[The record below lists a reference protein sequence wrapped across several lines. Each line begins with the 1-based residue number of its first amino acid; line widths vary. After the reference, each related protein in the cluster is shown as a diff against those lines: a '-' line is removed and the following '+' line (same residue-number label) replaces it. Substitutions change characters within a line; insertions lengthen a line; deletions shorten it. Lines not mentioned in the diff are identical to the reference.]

1 MRGITGRTTR
11 TIVLLAAL
19 MVLPGQQSL
28 HLLPQPAALAD
39 SPTAP
44 ATVTTPE
51 PESPVSV
58 APATGSYVGGVG
70 NAAAPVGDTAGK
82 SLPSDVLAAYTLAIA
97 VAPPGCHLTLPLLA
111 AIGQVESGN
120 LAGHAVDAKN
130 RVTPAIIGPVLNG
143 KGDVRAVPD
152 TDGGQWDGDKKWDRA
167 LGPFQFIPSSWR
179 VAGVDM
185 DADGVRDPQNIFD
198 AAGAAM
204 VYLCAG
210 GRDLATASGLRQG
223 VLAYNHSTSYLEA
236 RAGLEGGARRRR
248 PQRGRRADG
257 LRRLGAADHADRGSR
272 RPLGRGRHPPA
283 RRLVT
288 QTKHST
294 PAAKPT
300 PTGRPPAPA
309 TPSTAPAPAPAT
321 PRPTPTTPSPTPT
334 PTADDPDD
342 PDHEPEAHDACRTP
356 ADVPGPHRRRPDDAA
371 PPATPP
377 ATPVD
382 RARGH
387 AGRRGRRGS
396 DRPRRPVRRPRRP
409 VRATLSDPTAGSQT
423 PPDALTLTLSRTAS
437 ASSRTR
443 SAGPDTR

>member
-223 VLAYNHSTSYLEA
+223 VLAYNHSTSYLKLVLAWKAVLDDVDLNGVSESTVYGA
-236 RAGLEGGARRRR
+236 WALPTTQTAAPADLSVGAGTPRHVAR
-248 PQRGRRADG
+248 PQ
-257 LRRLGAADHADRGSR
+257 
-272 RPLGRGRHPPA
+272 
-283 RRLVT
+283 
-288 QTKHST
+288 TKRST

-300 PTGRPPAPA
+300 PTSPAAPA
-309 TPSTAPAPAPAT
+309 DALDRTCPGTGRHTDADVPEPDPDAE
-321 PRPTPTTPSPTPT
+321 
-334 PTADDPDD
+334 ADDPDD
-342 PDHEPEAHDACRTP
+342 PDHEPETDDACRTA
-356 ADVPGPHRRRPDDAA
+356 ADVHGPHRRRPDDACA
-371 PPATPP
+371 SGDTPRHP
-377 ATPVD
+377 GRP
-382 RARGH
+382 ARGH
-387 AGRRGRRGS
+387 AGR
-396 DRPRRPVRRPRRP
+396 
-409 VRATLSDPTAGSQT
+409 
-423 PPDALTLTLSRTAS
+423 
-437 ASSRTR
+437 
-443 SAGPDTR
+443 

>member
-223 VLAYNHSTSYLEA
+223 VLAYNHSTSYLKLVLAWKAVLDDVDLNGVSESTVYGA
-236 RAGLEGGARRRR
+236 WALPTTQTAAPADLSVGAGTPRHVAR
-248 PQRGRRADG
+248 PQ
-257 LRRLGAADHADRGSR
+257 
-272 RPLGRGRHPPA
+272 
-283 RRLVT
+283 
-288 QTKHST
+288 TKRST
-294 PAAKPT
+294 TAAKPT
-300 PTGRPPAPA
+300 PTSPAAPA
-309 TPSTAPAPAPAT
+309 TPSTAPAPAPGAT
-321 PRPTPTTPSPTPT
+321 PTPTSPSPTPT
-334 PTADDPDD
+334 PKPTTPTTPTTSPKPTTPAEPLPTCTVPTDDDPT
-342 PDHEPEAHDACRTP
+342 TP
-356 ADVPGPHRRRPDDAA
+356 A
-371 PPATPP
+371 PPATRPRHP
-377 ATPVD
+377 GRP
-382 RARGH
+382 ARGH
-387 AGRRGRRGS
+387 AGR
-396 DRPRRPVRRPRRP
+396 
-409 VRATLSDPTAGSQT
+409 
-423 PPDALTLTLSRTAS
+423 
-437 ASSRTR
+437 
-443 SAGPDTR
+443 